1 MSEWQSKWPM
11 IYCGH
16 AYKTNDKLA
25 LHKSFL
31 FLSNMFLT
39 TNNVETAR
47 NLYTVALEGFTQMD
61 IHCSRANC
69 IIRLGDLAHQ
79 QGNVLEAL
87 GFWMTACPLFEQS
100 LQVKDVVQIDA
111 RLLVSAL
118 ALGQP
123 GGMLMLRNP
132 SWDVCSNNLVTT
144 QCNIRCHL
152 LMEAGCHSRLEG

>member
-1 MSEWQSKWPM
+1 LP
-11 IYCGH
+11 
-16 AYKTNDKLA
+16 
-25 LHKSFL
+25 LH
-31 FLSNMFLT
+31 LT

-61 IHCSRANC
+61 IHCSWANC

-87 GFWMTACPLFEQS
+87 GFWMTACPLSEQS

-123 GGMLMLRNP
+123 GGMLMLPNP
-132 SWDVCSNNLVTT
+132 SRDVCSNDLVTT
-144 QCNIRCHL
+144 RCNIR
-152 LMEAGCHSRLEG
+152 